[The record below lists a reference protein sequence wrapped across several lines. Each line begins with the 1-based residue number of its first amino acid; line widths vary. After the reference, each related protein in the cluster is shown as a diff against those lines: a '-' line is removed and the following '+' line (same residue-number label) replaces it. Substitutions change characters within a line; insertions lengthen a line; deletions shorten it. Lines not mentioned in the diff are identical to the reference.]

1 MMKQNM
7 MMNMNIMMKLIGI
20 LIIIN
25 KIKILI
31 KKYLVKHPIIYII
44 IRKLSKCQQKISK
57 IIINKVKTM
66 KQLNNLIS
74 QLKSKK
80 TKVKIMI

>member
-20 LIIIN
+20 PIIVN
-25 KIKILI
+25 KIKMHI
-31 KKYLVKHPIIYII
+31 KYLVKHQTIYIM